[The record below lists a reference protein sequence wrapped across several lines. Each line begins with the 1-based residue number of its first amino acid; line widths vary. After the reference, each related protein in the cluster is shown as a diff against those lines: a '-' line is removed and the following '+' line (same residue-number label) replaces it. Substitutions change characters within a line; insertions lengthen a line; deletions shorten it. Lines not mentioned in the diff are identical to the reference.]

1 MNGQVY
7 DVRRDEYGYA
17 VAITCAGWDVL
28 HLVQGSVRNEQEVD
42 ALVAALN
49 RIGELERDRDALLDI
64 AHPFTVEELEIYER
78 IVGRRLAELG
88 P

>member
-28 HLVQGSVRNEQEVD
+28 HLVQGSLRNEEEVD
-42 ALVAALN
+42 AIVAALN
-49 RIGELERDRDALLDI
+49 RPHRPERA
-64 AHPFTVEELEIYER
+64 T
-78 IVGRRLAELG
+78 
-88 P
+88 